1 MKIIVKIFIDDEKLV
16 MITLPKTIRVDLSIK
31 INWSLGRDM
40 KFIVRRD
47 ESLPEYTIKKNYPII
62 VQIWSWNYW

>member
-31 INWSLGRDM
+31 IN
-40 KFIVRRD
+40 
-47 ESLPEYTIKKNYPII
+47 
-62 VQIWSWNYW
+62 